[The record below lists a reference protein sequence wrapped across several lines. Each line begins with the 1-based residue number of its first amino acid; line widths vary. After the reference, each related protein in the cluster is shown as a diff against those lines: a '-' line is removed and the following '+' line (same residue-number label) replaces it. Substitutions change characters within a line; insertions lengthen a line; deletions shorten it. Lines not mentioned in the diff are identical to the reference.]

1 MSKKDPR
8 IDLYIAKAQPFAQP
22 ILIHIRELVHK
33 VCPDVE
39 EKMKW
44 SFPHFDY
51 KGEMMCS
58 MAAFKAHAVM
68 GFWKAALMSDPVLS
82 ETAASE
88 SAMGH
93 MGKLTSLKD
102 LPSDK
107 KLTGYIREA
116 MKLNDD
122 GVKLPPRK
130 AVSEVKKQDL
140 KTPSYLVTALKKNK
154 KAKEAFDNFPYSHRK
169 EYIEWFEDAKTDA
182 TRERRLEQGLEWMAE
197 GKSRNWKYMRK

>member
-1 MSKKDPR
+1 MQKKNPR
-8 IDLYIAKAQPFAQP
+8 IDLYISKAQPFAQP
-22 ILIHIRELVHK
+22 ILIHIRELVHR
-33 VCPDVE
+33 VCPAVE

-68 GFWKAALMSDPVLS
+68 GFWKAALMSDPILS
-82 ETAASE
+82 ETAASQ

-93 MGKLTSLKD
+93 MGRLTSLKD

-107 KLTGYIREA
+107 KLISYIKEA
-116 MKLNDD
+116 MKLNDE

-130 AVSEVKKQDL
+130 LVAEVKRQEL
-140 KTPSYLVTALKKNK
+140 TAPAYLTTALKKNK
-154 KAKEAFDNFPYSHRK
+154 KAKEAFDNFAYSHKK
-169 EYIEWFEDAKTDA
+169 EYIEWFEDAKTEA
-182 TRERRLEQGLEWMAE
+182 TREKRLTQGIEWMAE